1 MYLQAGNWWLR
12 DGGLAEGGRARIMSE
27 LEGVACF
34 ALHVLQLHLRNDNV
48 HTDELK
54 NAYDKDVQ

>member
-1 MYLQAGNWWLR
+1 
-12 DGGLAEGGRARIMSE
+12 MSE

-34 ALHVLQLHLRNDNV
+34 TLHVLQLHLRNDDI

-54 NAYDKDVQ
+54 NAYFKDVE